1 MNQHRNFFAA
11 FVAVALVFFSS
22 LAVAPSSVSAQRSQ
36 QRSQVNERDARDVLR
51 RLTASLDN
59 FRVNLDNELSRNQ
72 RRSGGSN
79 DPADQ
84 DDLRNRL
91 DDLQAD
97 VSDFQSKLIRRRDS
111 QADVTLILSSAKNVN
126 DRLSNFRLSQ
136 RLQRDWSDARQLF
149 DRLASNYNVGWNW
162 NDGTPQYPTKS
173 AGNFPNSSGGATV
186 QSFGLTGTYQLDA
199 SRSENAG
206 EVADRAIGRGGVQNS
221 DQARQDLQSKLE
233 APERLALEVRGG
245 QVTIASTLAPQVTV
259 TADGRD
265 RTETLAD
272 GRTLRVR
279 TTLRG
284 TQELT
289 ISSVGGDN
297 DYTVTFASIEN
308 GRAMKVTRRVTTDYL
323 NQTVFVES
331 VYTKTDAVARYDVY
345 NDGGSYNTG
354 GGNNP
359 PTVTTGRTGEFIV
372 PNGTIITGTLDSYV
386 TTKATQNGD
395 RFKLTVTAPTEFRGA
410 IIEGYISGLNRSGKV
425 SGRSQLTF
433 NFERITM
440 PGDAGRTYDF
450 AGYLQS
456 VTDAEGRQVKI
467 DAEGT
472 ARGDSQTKETVKRGG
487 IGAGLGAIIGAI
499 AGGGKGAAIGAIIGG
514 SAGAGSVY
522 VQDRE
527 DLELRPG
534 STITVQA
541 SSPIR

>member
-1 MNQHRNFFAA
+1 MNQHRNFFAT
-11 FVAVALVFFSS
+11 FIAVALVFFAS
-22 LAVAPSSVSAQRSQ
+22 LAAAPQSVSAQRA
-36 QRSQVNERDARDVLR
+36 QVNERDARDVLR
-51 RLTASLDN
+51 RLTVSLDN
-59 FRVNLDNELSRNQ
+59 FRVNLDDELSRAQ
-72 RRSGGSN
+72 RRAGSGR
-79 DPADQ
+79 DQADSEE
-84 DDLRNRL
+84 LRDRL

-111 QADVTLILSSAKNVN
+111 RADVTLILSSAKNVN
-126 DRLSNFRLSQ
+126 DRLSGFRLSQ

-149 DRLASNYNVGWNW
+149 DRLANNYGVVWNW
-162 NDGTPQYPTKS
+162 NDGTPQYPTN
-173 AGNFPNSSGGATV
+173 AGNFPNSGGGATV
-186 QSFGLTGTYQLDA
+186 QSFGLTGTYRLDV
-199 SRSENAG
+199 SRSENAS
-206 EVADRAIGRGGVQNS
+206 EVADRAISRGNVPNS

-233 APERLALEVRGG
+233 APERLALEVRGN

-265 RTETLAD
+265 RTETLSD

-279 TTLRG
+279 TSLRG

-331 VYTKTDAVARYDVY
+331 IYTKTDAVARYDIY
-345 NDGGSYNTG
+345 NDGGSYSTG
-354 GGNNP
+354 GGGGNP

-372 PNGTIITGTLDSYV
+372 PNGTIITGALDSYI
-386 TTKATQNGD
+386 TTKATQNND
-395 RFKLTVTAPTEFRGA
+395 RFKMTVSAPTEFRGA
-410 IIEGYISGLNRSGKV
+410 IIEGYISGLNRSGQV
-425 SGRSQLTF
+425 TGRSQLTF
-433 NFERITM
+433 NFERITTA
-440 PGDAGRTYDF
+440 DGRTYDF

-456 VTDAEGRQVKI
+456 VTDAEGKQVKI

-472 ARGDSQTKETVKRGG
+472 AKGDSQTKETVKRGG

-522 VQDRE
+522 IQGKE